1 MTYKVAIF
9 ENNVYKTG
17 HNFNMRT
24 HAEDYFFSI
33 VEELTAQDGFYIED
47 KSDDCYT
54 VFDLSYSLR
63 TIRLMGKINDDIKSS
78 LKHRFTEL
86 LKKRLAA

>member
-1 MTYKVAIF
+1 MSYKVAIF
-9 ENNVYKTG
+9 ENNVCKSG
-17 HNFNMRT
+17 HKFNTRMQ
-24 HAEDYFFSI
+24 AEDYLFSI
-33 VEELTAQDGFYIED
+33 VEEHTVRDGFYIED
-47 KSDDCYT
+47 KSEDCYT

-63 TIRLMGKINDDIKSS
+63 TIRLLGQINDDIKSS